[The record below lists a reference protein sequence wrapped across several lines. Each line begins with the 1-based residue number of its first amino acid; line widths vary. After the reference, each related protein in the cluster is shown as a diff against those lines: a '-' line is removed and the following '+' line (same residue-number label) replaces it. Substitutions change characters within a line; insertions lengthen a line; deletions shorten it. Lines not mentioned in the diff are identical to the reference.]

1 MNEMKLMDLIYDK
14 LADNTEV
21 EQFDCHKVQG
31 MCVGKDTYTGSPF
44 LSIEVDGKEY
54 LLEITEVKD
63 YE

>member
-21 EQFDCHKVQG
+21 EWFDCHKVQG
-31 MCVGKDTYTGSPF
+31 ICVGKDMNTGSPY

-54 LLEITEVKD
+54 LLEITKVDD
-63 YE
+63 YK